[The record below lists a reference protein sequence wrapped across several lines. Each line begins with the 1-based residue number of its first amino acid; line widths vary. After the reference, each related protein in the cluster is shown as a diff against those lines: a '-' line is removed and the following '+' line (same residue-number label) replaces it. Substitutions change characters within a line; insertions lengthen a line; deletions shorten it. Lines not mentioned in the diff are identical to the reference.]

1 MDDHESSVGAT
12 MSDAATRAWIRDGDV
27 EGCVLHYAPEPCPIC
42 AEVAIINAKALDRLA
57 VEVERRRGVC
67 AKLDADQVE
76 EIRERIELGEKQ
88 DRIAASYGV
97 SRTTINNIATGRTW
111 SSDRE
116 AKAPPA
122 Y

>member
-1 MDDHESSVGAT
+1 MLDIELDLDYECP
-12 MSDAATRAWIRDGDV
+12 M
-27 EGCVLHYAPEPCPIC
+27 HYAPVPCRIC

-57 VEVERRRGVC
+57 AEVERRRGVC

-76 EIRERIELGEKQ
+76 EIRERLELGEKQ

-111 SSDRE
+111 SSDRV